1 MAAGAT
7 EIDRLLHSLCSRLF
21 RTLSQQGQ
29 VLMTFNEINNQANY
43 ENDISVYENS
53 GIKFKEGDDKQKLM
67 YQAAHYEMVASAEAV
82 QIGHAIDPDMQIGC
96 MLAFCPIYPA
106 SPKQK
111 TSSLPK
117 EQWTLASTSA
127 TFKLTVNIQD
137 GLLNTSKTKTTT

>member
-1 MAAGAT
+1 
-7 EIDRLLHSLCSRLF
+7 
-21 RTLSQQGQ
+21 
-29 VLMTFNEINNQANY
+29 
-43 ENDISVYENS
+43 
-53 GIKFKEGDDKQKLM
+53 M

-106 SPKQK
+106 SPKPEDILFAQRAMD
-111 TSSLPK
+111 SRLYFG
-117 EQWTLASTSA
+117 